1 MTDTT
6 GAASLLEGVQRYLD
20 LMYDFD
26 PARFDR
32 VFRPTAQLHGF
43 HEGQLTMWSAAKFK
57 DVLASRP
64 SAKSLGAPRE
74 EEILLFDMASPTQ
87 AMVKLR
93 VRINR
98 IVFIDYLVFHR
109 SEGEWQITAKAYH
122 VERTIAA

>member
-6 GAASLLEGVQRYLD
+6 ATAPLLEAVQRYLD

-26 PARFDR
+26 AARYDR
-32 VFRPTAQLHGF
+32 VFCPTAQLHGF
-43 HEGQLTMWSAAKFK
+43 QDGRLTMWSAAKFK

-64 SAKSLGAPRE
+64 SPKSLGAPRE
-74 EEILLFDMASPTQ
+74 EELLLLDMASPTQ

-93 VRINR
+93 LRINR
-98 IVFIDYLVFHR
+98 IVFVDYLVFHR

-122 VERTIAA
+122 VERTIA